1 MEKISRNNEKF
12 NEFEEKIYKELMNEG
27 IKRTQEWFRKVDNII
42 LKSRDKEFLKPKD
55 FKKITIKCRFGYV
68 EYYRRRY
75 ELTVNRKISYV
86 YLLDEYL
93 EIASIGQ
100 YLQSIVDIVIREVV
114 EKSYRQTAKTI
125 SKDTA
130 ITMGHTSAINIVIKV
145 SEKIKKMEEEKAKL
159 YDRGELEGTKEKK

>member
-1 MEKISRNNEKF
+1 M
-12 NEFEEKIYKELMNEG
+12 
-27 IKRTQEWFRKVDNII
+27 
-42 LKSRDKEFLKPKD
+42 
-55 FKKITIKCRFGYV
+55 

-75 ELTVNRKISYV
+75 ELTVNGKKNYV

-130 ITMGHTSAINIVIKV
+130 ITMGHTPAINIVIKV
-145 SEKIKKMEEEKAKL
+145 SEKIRKMEEEKAKL